1 MTFSIVVADDHPMLL
16 DGICGLLVAAGHD
29 VKARCLD
36 GQQAREAIKQFEPD
50 IAILDIHMPHLSGID
65 VLREARR
72 DKWKTRIVVLTASL
86 DPQPIMEALQLRVD
100 GLILKG
106 AGGDIMLKC
115 LDRVMDGEQWLDRD
129 AMHQIVDQIGKP
141 IDRPLELTP
150 RETEVA
156 RLVSLG
162 SRNKEIARQLDISEG
177 TVKMHLHNLYE
188 KLNVSSRTELAILV
202 RDKGLS

>member
-1 MTFSIVVADDHPMLL
+1 MSFSIVVADDHPMLL
-16 DGICGLLVAAGHD
+16 DGIGGLLSAAGHD

-36 GQQAREAIKQFEPD
+36 GQQAREAIKQFTPD
-50 IAILDIHMPHLSGID
+50 IAILDIHMPKMTGIE

-72 DKWKTRIVVLTASL
+72 DKWKTRIVILTASL

-100 GLILKG
+100 GMILKG
-106 AGGDIMLKC
+106 AGGDTMLKC
-115 LDRVMDGEQWLDRD
+115 LERVMDGEQWLDRD
-129 AMHQIVDQIGKP
+129 AMHQIIDQIGKP

-162 SRNKEIARQLDISEG
+162 SRNKEIARELDISEG

>member
-36 GQQAREAIKQFEPD
+36 GQQAREAIEQFEPD
-50 IAILDIHMPHLSGID
+50 IAILDIHMPHLSSID

-106 AGGDIMLKC
+106 AGGDTMLKC
-115 LDRVMDGEQWLDRD
+115 LDRVMEGEQWLDRD

-162 SRNKEIARQLDISEG
+162 SRNKEIARALDISEG

>member
-36 GQQAREAIKQFEPD
+36 GQQAREAIEQFEPD

-72 DKWKTRIVVLTASL
+72 DKWRTRIVVLTASL

-106 AGGDIMLKC
+106 AGGDTMLKC
-115 LDRVMDGEQWLDRD
+115 LDRVMEGEQWLDRD

-162 SRNKEIARQLDISEG
+162 SRNKEIARALDISEG

>member
-1 MTFSIVVADDHPMLL
+1 MTCSIVVADDHPMLL
-16 DGICGLLVAAGHD
+16 DGIVGLLAAAGHD

-36 GQQAREAIKQFEPD
+36 GEQALGAIMSHQPD
-50 IAILDIHMPHLSGID
+50 IAILDIHMPKLSGLD
-65 VLREARR
+65 LLRQART
-72 DKWKTRIVVLTASL
+72 DKWPTRIVILTAAL
-86 DPQPIMEALQLRVD
+86 DPQPIMEAIQLRAD

-106 AGGDIMLKC
+106 AGGDTLLKC
-115 LDRVMDGEQWLDRD
+115 LYRVMDGEQWLDRD
-129 AMHQIVDQIGKP
+129 AMHQVVDQLGKP
-141 IDRPLELTP
+141 VDRPLQLTP

-162 SRNKEIARQLDISEG
+162 SRNKEIARELDISEG

-188 KLNVSSRTELAILV
+188 KLSVSSRTELAILV

>member
-1 MTFSIVVADDHPMLL
+1 MTLSIVVADDHPMLL
-16 DGICGLLVAAGHD
+16 DGIGGLLSAAGHD

-36 GQQAREAIKQFEPD
+36 GQQAREAIKQFQPD
-50 IAILDIHMPHLSGID
+50 IAILDIHMPHLNGID

-72 DKWKTRIVVLTASL
+72 DKWKTRIVILTASL

-106 AGGDIMLKC
+106 AGGDTMLKC
-115 LDRVMDGEQWLDRD
+115 LERVMDGEQWLDRD

-156 RLVSLG
+156 RLVSMG
-162 SRNKEIARQLDISEG
+162 SRNKEIARELDISEG

>member
-1 MTFSIVVADDHPMLL
+1 MTLSIVVADDHPMLL
-16 DGICGLLVAAGHD
+16 DGIGGLLSAAGYD

-36 GQQAREAIKQFEPD
+36 GAHARDAIKQFQPD
-50 IAILDIHMPHLSGID
+50 IAILDIHMPQMTGID

-72 DKWKTRIVVLTASL
+72 DKWKTRIVILTASL
-86 DPQPIMEALQLRVD
+86 DPQPIMEALQLRAD

-115 LDRVMDGEQWLDRD
+115 LERVMDGEQWLDRD

-141 IDRPLELTP
+141 VDRPLELTP

-162 SRNKEIARQLDISEG
+162 SRNKEIARELDISEG

>member
-1 MTFSIVVADDHPMLL
+1 MSWSLVVADDHPMLL
-16 DGICGLLVAAGHD
+16 DGIGGLLTAAGHD

-36 GQQAREAIKQFEPD
+36 GQEALDAIKLHQPD
-50 IAILDIHMPHLSGID
+50 IAILDIHMPNLSGLD
-65 VLREARR
+65 LLRMARR
-72 DKWKTRIVVLTASL
+72 DRWTTRVVILTASL
-86 DPQPIMEALQLRVD
+86 DPQPIMEALHLRAD
-100 GLILKG
+100 GVILKG

-115 LDRVMDGEQWLDRD
+115 LERVMEGEQWLDRD
-129 AMHQIVDQIGKP
+129 AMHQIVDQLGKP
-141 IDRPLELTP
+141 VDRPLELTP

-162 SRNKEIARQLDISEG
+162 SRNKEIARELDISEG

>member
-1 MTFSIVVADDHPMLL
+1 MSFSIVVADDHPMLL
-16 DGICGLLVAAGHD
+16 DGIVGLLAAAGND

-36 GQQAREAIKQFEPD
+36 GQQARDAIKQFMPD
-50 IAILDIHMPHLSGID
+50 IAILDIHMPNMTGID

-72 DKWKTRIVVLTASL
+72 EKWKTRIVVLTASL

-106 AGGDIMLKC
+106 AGGDTMLKC
-115 LDRVMDGEQWLDRD
+115 LERVMDGEQWLDRD

-141 IDRPLELTP
+141 VDRPLELTP

-162 SRNKEIARQLDISEG
+162 SRNKEIARELDISEG

>member
-1 MTFSIVVADDHPMLL
+1 MSFSIVVADDHPMLL
-16 DGICGLLVAAGHD
+16 DGIGGLLSAAGHD

-36 GQQAREAIKQFEPD
+36 GQLAREAIKQFAPD
-50 IAILDIHMPHLSGID
+50 IAILDIHMPNMTGID

-72 DKWKTRIVVLTASL
+72 DKWKTRIVILTASL

-106 AGGDIMLKC
+106 AGGDTMLKC
-115 LDRVMDGEQWLDRD
+115 LERVMDGEQWLDRD

-162 SRNKEIARQLDISEG
+162 SRNKEIARELDISEG